1 MNKFKITT
9 EKLISFI
16 TILTILGL
24 WYICTNFGLVN
35 TKLIP
40 SPQSVWKAFC
50 EVCVEYKGYS
60 LLQHIWISMQRL
72 LIAMVIAFAIAIPL
86 GLASGFNSKIRA
98 VFEPIIGIYRPLPP
112 LAYYTLILL
121 ALGIGD
127 KSKIT
132 LLLLSCF
139 APIYVTC
146 VAAVAKVKEDYIR
159 GAYTA
164 GASRWQVFCHVI
176 FPACIPDIFLG
187 VRTSVSICY
196 TTLVA
201 AEMVAANSG
210 IGWMV
215 LDAKNWFRNDII
227 FVGIFVLGIMGV
239 AIDKILCILEK
250 KLVPWSG
257 KM

>member
-1 MNKFKITT
+1 MKKYKITS
-9 EKLISFI
+9 EKIISISTIAAILI
-16 TILTILGL
+16 L
-24 WYICTNFGLVN
+24 WYLSTANNWVS

-40 SPQSVWKAFC
+40 SPQAVWKAFL
-50 EVCVEYKGYS
+50 EVFVDYKGYS
-60 LLQHIWISMQRL
+60 LLQHVCISMERL
-72 LIAMVIAFAIAIPL
+72 LIAMVIAFIIAIPL

-98 VFEPIIGIYRPLPP
+98 VFEPIIGLYRPLPP
-112 LAYYTLILL
+112 LAYYTLIVL
-121 ALGIGD
+121 ALGIENN
-127 KSKIT
+127 SKIA

-139 APIYVTC
+139 APIYVAC
-146 VAAVAKVKEDYIR
+146 VAAVTKVKEDYIR

-164 GASRWQVFCHVI
+164 GASKWQVFCYVI

-227 FVGIFVLGIMGV
+227 FVGIFVLGAMGI
-239 AIDKILCILEK
+239 AIDKALCILEK